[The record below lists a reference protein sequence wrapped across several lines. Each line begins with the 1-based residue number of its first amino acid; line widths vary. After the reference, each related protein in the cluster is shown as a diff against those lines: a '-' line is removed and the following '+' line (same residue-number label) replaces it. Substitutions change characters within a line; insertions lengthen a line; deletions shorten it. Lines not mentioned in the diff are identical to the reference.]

1 MVVRLTEREGA
12 WKRAKMRNR
21 ERAKA
26 RTRQCFDLADFL
38 LTDRMSEWK
47 RFADK
52 PGTGE
57 RIVQTS
63 EKSQMKGKLTAV
75 SQQKEAALSWCYR
88 CRPPS
93 FLLALFFSLAEG
105 CLAWTPS
112 VNVRTSCCS
121 SQTTQWE
128 NHQPHRLGNPLSL
141 IRKKKARR
149 RRRKGLLCR
158 WPPPPFR
165 AHTLRHAHQPSP
177 RDPSETWN
185 MWVSSQ
191 AFWKDWIERRAMRGK
206 KKKKNFARKNVV
218 DLYRLC

>member
-1 MVVRLTEREGA
+1 MVARLTEREGA

-52 PGTGE
+52 PRTGK

-88 CRPPS
+88 CRPPP
-93 FLLALFFSLAEG
+93 FLLALFFSLSEG

-128 NHQPHRLGNPLSL
+128 NHRPHRLGNPLSL
-141 IRKKKARR
+141 IRKKRRGGGEEKGFMPLTPLPSVHTHSDMPINPPRETLLRPETCGWAPGFLKGLDRR
-149 RRRKGLLCR
+149 R
-158 WPPPPFR
+158 
-165 AHTLRHAHQPSP
+165 AV
-177 RDPSETWN
+177 E
-185 MWVSSQ
+185 
-191 AFWKDWIERRAMRGK
+191 K
-206 KKKKNFARKNVV
+206 KTENFARENDG
-218 DLYRLC
+218 DL

>member
-88 CRPPS
+88 CRPPP

-128 NHQPHRLGNPLSL
+128 NHQPHRPGNPLSL

-149 RRRKGLLCR
+149 RRRKGLLCC
-158 WPPPPFR
+158 WPPSFPC
-165 AHTLRHAHQPSP
+165 AHTQTCPSTLP
-177 RDPSETWN
+177 ERP
-185 MWVSSQ
+185 
-191 AFWKDWIERRAMRGK
+191 FWDLKHVGELPGFLKGLDRKESNEGKK
-206 KKKKNFARKNVV
+206 KKKKNFARENVV